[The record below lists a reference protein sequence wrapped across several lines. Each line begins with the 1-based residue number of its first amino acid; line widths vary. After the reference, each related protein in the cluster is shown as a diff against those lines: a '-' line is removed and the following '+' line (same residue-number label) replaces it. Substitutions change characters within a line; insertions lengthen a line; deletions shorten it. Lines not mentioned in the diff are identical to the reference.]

1 MNTLNRRIASKSL
14 VSHDVILSAEETNNI
29 LHWFDTLLNSNFN
42 HLRADDY
49 NLVKKL
55 YQELGKS
62 IPLSLTKNYDMD
74 N

>member
-74 N
+74 S